1 MVAEPRLGACDAA
14 VIHAVH
20 GLKAYARH
28 ADIVWVVGHSGRR
41 GCKATAS
48 RGRSGG
54 TCGLVFGGCGSA
66 VLADTMGFLGGALA
80 CGRSPWAMAYAI
92 GPISGCHRHQGY
104 SHITH
109 ATQPGREARNQ
120 TRWAIRHTIGPAHQ
134 RRPWCTRAG
143 RGKTPSPGA

>member
-14 VIHAVH
+14 VVHAVH

-48 RGRSGG
+48 RGRRGG

-66 VLADTMGFLGGALA
+66 VLADTRGFLGGALA
-80 CGRSPWAMAYAI
+80 VGH
-92 GPISGCHRHQGY
+92 GLCHRTNFGLPSASRVFAYYTRNSARERGTKPDALGHTPCHGT
-104 SHITH
+104 STSKAAVVH
-109 ATQPGREARNQ
+109 AS
-120 TRWAIRHTIGPAHQ
+120 
-134 RRPWCTRAG
+134 RAW
-143 RGKTPSPGA
+143 KNAPPQCMTFLT